1 MYKPLKNIIGILAGF
16 LIAQNTYAALFSTSF
31 DSFNDPYL
39 NVVDFY
45 SEVRPLTS
53 VITDGILRYEDT
65 DSTGDLSLNSN
76 SSLFGDIQISNAAF
90 TTNSDG
96 SLHVIGVIDFLTQGS
111 SASFTGDM
119 SITASWD
126 EFNNV
131 TTFDFAT
138 LAFDGSSHNGF
149 LMTDGLFTGNLL
161 EFHASSSL
169 LAIIDN
175 PFPVY
180 SPVPVPAAIWLFA
193 SGFLSLTS
201 LARIK
206 KS

>member
-1 MYKPLKNIIGILAGF
+1 MYKPLKNIPGILAGL

-31 DSFNDPYL
+31 DNFNDPYL

-65 DSTGDLSLNSN
+65 DNTGSLSLNSS
-76 SSLFGDIQISNAAF
+76 SSLFGDIQISNAAL

-96 SLHVIGVIDFLTQGS
+96 SLHVIGVIDFLTHGS
-111 SASFTGDM
+111 SASFFGDM

-131 TTFDFAT
+131 TTFDFDT
-138 LAFDGSSHNGF
+138 LAFDGSNHSGF
-149 LMTDGLFTGNLL
+149 LMTDGLFTGDLL

-180 SPVPVPAAIWLFA
+180 SPVPVPAAIWLFG
-193 SGFLSLTS
+193 SGFLSLIG
-201 LARIK
+201 LAIK
-206 KS
+206 KKS